1 MLSSNITATPRPR
14 PPAQTRRQPSISFKT
29 AASSPP
35 PPYGA
40 SLAFPSH
47 SAHKPPVDTLLGSPI
62 SNVIGWD
69 APGPTSD
76 TTNSDAMNERSRD
89 ELSELLMK
97 ADGLIKEREN
107 GMLLIVPSGITTE
120 L

>member
-1 MLSSNITATPRPR
+1 
-14 PPAQTRRQPSISFKT
+14 
-29 AASSPP
+29 
-35 PPYGA
+35 
-40 SLAFPSH
+40 
-47 SAHKPPVDTLLGSPI
+47 
-62 SNVIGWD
+62 VIGWD

-76 TTNSDAMNERSRD
+76 TANSDAMNERSRD

-107 GMLLIVPSGITTE
+107 GMLLIVPNGITTE